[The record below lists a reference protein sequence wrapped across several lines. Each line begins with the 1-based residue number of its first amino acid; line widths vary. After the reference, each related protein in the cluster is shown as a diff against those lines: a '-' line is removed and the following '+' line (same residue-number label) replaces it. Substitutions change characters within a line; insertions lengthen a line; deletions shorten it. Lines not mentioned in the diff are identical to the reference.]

1 MPNAGLAYG
10 ACRPTFCHYV
20 RLMLSAL
27 IVAASV
33 ICNGEQEA
41 EPIVPG

>member
-1 MPNAGLAYG
+1 
-10 ACRPTFCHYV
+10 
-20 RLMLSAL
+20 MLSAL